1 MKEPM
6 DPTPEFEPVRS
17 IISSVQAPHSLREHI
32 AAAEERTLVR
42 RMVVRRMKLTGVL
55 AGCAAVLGA
64 TFALIAPSHSGAP
77 TSLEA
82 ATLGT
87 RPVAA
92 SAPLVDSAHPHLLTV
107 SEGGIP
113 FPRWA
118 ERYPWKASGQRS
130 DELGGRE
137 TRTVFYDSPEGVRLG
152 YTIVDGKPLD
162 WPGGANVVTSH
173 GVPVHV
179 LHRDGRV
186 IAVWRAH
193 GHTCVISAPDSV
205 PDDRMVALASDHY
218 VS

>member
-55 AGCAAVLGA
+55 AGCAAALGA
-64 TFALIAPSHSGAP
+64 TFALIAPSHSAP
-77 TSLEA
+77 TSLQA
-82 ATLGT
+82 AALAT

-92 SAPLVDSAHPHLLTV
+92 SAPAVSAAHPHLLTV
-107 SEGGIP
+107 SEGGIT
-113 FPRWA
+113 FPRW
-118 ERYPWKASGQRS
+118 EEVSWKPTGQRT
-130 DELGGRE
+130 DELGGRS
-137 TRTVFYDSPEGVRLG
+137 TRTVFYDNPDGVRLG

-162 WPGGANVVTSH
+162 WPGGASVVTRN
-173 GVPVHV
+173 GVGVHL

-193 GHTCVISAPDSV
+193 GHTCVISAPTSV
-205 PDDRMVALASDHY
+205 PDDRMVMLASSDY
-218 VS
+218 VT